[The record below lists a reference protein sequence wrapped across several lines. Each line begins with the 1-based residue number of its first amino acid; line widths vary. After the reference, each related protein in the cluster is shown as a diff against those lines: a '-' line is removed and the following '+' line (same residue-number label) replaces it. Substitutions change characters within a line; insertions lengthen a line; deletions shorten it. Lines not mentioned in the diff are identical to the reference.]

1 MMKKEEYKF
10 SFEVYDSI
18 GELSKEDAWLLEEA
32 RAVTEQ
38 AYAPYSN
45 FLVGAVAKM
54 ANGEIVAGTNQ
65 ENASF
70 PAGLCA
76 ERVVLAAAASLY
88 PNVPVEAIAISY
100 QSAAAP
106 SDRPIAPCG
115 ICRQSLQEFE
125 NRANHPIRLVLG
137 GMEGSIYVIPNAGL
151 LLPLAFSS
159 ESLK

>member
-1 MMKKEEYKF
+1 MKKEEYKF

-18 GELSKEDAWLLEEA
+18 EELGKDDAWLLEEA

-88 PNVPVEAIAISY
+88 PNVPIEAIAISY

-106 SDRPIAPCG
+106 SDQPIAPCG

-137 GMEGSIYVIPNAGL
+137 GMEGKIYVIPHAGM
-151 LLPLAFSS
+151 LLPLAFSA